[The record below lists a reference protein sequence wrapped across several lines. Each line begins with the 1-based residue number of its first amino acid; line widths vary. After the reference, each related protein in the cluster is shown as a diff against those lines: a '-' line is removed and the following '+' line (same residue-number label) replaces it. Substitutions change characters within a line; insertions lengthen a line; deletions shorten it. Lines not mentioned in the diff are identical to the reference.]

1 MVRLNLRAK
10 RILGFALGVDAIKLF
25 WSKSHFFSCRI
36 GRFKAVHY
44 FSQCYEMVQLTVRVH
59 KFIPIF
65 FRNFFSFSLD
75 E

>member
-36 GRFKAVHY
+36 GRFKVVHCFY
-44 FSQCYEMVQLTVRVH
+44 QCNEMVQLTVRVSI
-59 KFIPIF
+59 FITIF
-65 FRNFFSFSLD
+65 SGFSSAFLG
-75 E
+75 